1 MRSALDSGIGRKE
14 LAEIHDLVQN
24 RRPRLTDYGGGRAAE
39 EGGALGSAG
48 GDSPR
53 SLIAGSE
60 KSLNDVGEAGGS
72 VETAVVALTKIV
84 AELAKG
90 KRGNSDKS
98 GGLEAAL
105 DRAEGLASGS
115 SDPSGGS
122 SGSRSRA
129 AAFRLL
135 QNALKNEPEIIYTT
149 IERLMS
155 EDLLHSRQ
163 GTDLAATH
171 ASSRAWLEHRSH
183 LGGYPTTV
191 RLAWQMAGVFDAL
204 RADRVGEARA
214 RAALALASV
223 DQQSMDGGS
232 WVLADHFTLERP
244 PPMSV
249 FTQKR
254 AVSSEAA
261 ETYHSRLYDPRWAEL
276 CLHRVR
282 ELDLH
287 LESKKKLGK
296 SRGAPAADPTLE
308 PKGAGRPGKGDKGD
322 KGPQRG
328 RRNEVPYFSRAGPL
342 GSD

>member
-1 MRSALDSGIGRKE
+1 M
-14 LAEIHDLVQN
+14 
-24 RRPRLTDYGGGRAAE
+24 TDYGGGRAAE

-204 RADRVGEARA
+204 RADRVEARPG
-214 RAALALASV
+214 RGLPLPWLVSTNS
-223 DQQSMDGGS
+223 Q
-232 WVLADHFTLERP
+232 WTE
-244 PPMSV
+244 
-249 FTQKR
+249 
-254 AVSSEAA
+254 AVIK
-261 ETYHSRLYDPRWAEL
+261 H
-276 CLHRVR
+276 HRVSNS
-282 ELDLH
+282 LAQNTNPNLQ
-287 LESKKKLGK
+287 K
-296 SRGAPAADPTLE
+296 S
-308 PKGAGRPGKGDKGD
+308 
-322 KGPQRG
+322 
-328 RRNEVPYFSRAGPL
+328 VAGPL
-342 GSD
+342 AIFEIRGSDFNQNGLHKRPFGYLSLTSSLIPSTLRQGGYNPTSLMRGYEDYCHRLS